1 MPFKQTTNTT
11 TIPASYIPDKV
22 WEIMASL
29 KAGEFNVKLGE
40 KYKLGPEKIHL
51 LAQIEGEVF
60 YKELPLQKFPETLQE
75 KLNLDPETTQK
86 LANDVNKELF
96 APLQD
101 YLGISTPFPM
111 IEEVEEKPKK
121 PSPFKKLFKKK
132 PEKSKPEK
140 TKPKPEIPAPPKK
153 PAFFKGKISPYE
165 QRRGVPPE
173 IPTFSKELE
182 KTSQRLARLKQKKA
196 EAPLKKVDVGEYKIR
211 TMKQDVE
218 KAKKQVIPQKPRPE
232 ADQPQAGKPKLKN
245 NIVDLS
251 GK

>member
-1 MPFKQTTNTT
+1 MPFKQATNTT
-11 TIPASYIPDKV
+11 TTPASYIPDKV
-22 WEIMASL
+22 WDIMASL
-29 KAGEFNVKLGE
+29 KTGEFNIKLGE

-60 YKELPLQKFPETLQE
+60 YKELALQKFPETLQE
-75 KLNLDPETTQK
+75 KLNLDPEITKK
-86 LANDVNKELF
+86 LANDVNQGVF
-96 APLQD
+96 VPLQD
-101 YLGISTPFPM
+101 YLGIPTPFPM
-111 IEEVEEKPKK
+111 IEGVEEKPKK
-121 PSPFKKLFKKK
+121 PSPFKKLFTK
-132 PEKSKPEK
+132 
-140 TKPKPEIPAPPKK
+140 KPKPKPGIPAPPKK

-165 QRRGVPPE
+165 RRRGIPPKPPIE
-173 IPTFSKELE
+173 PTAIPTFPKELE
-182 KTSQRLARLKQKKA
+182 RASQRLARLKQKKA

-232 ADQPQAGKPKLKN
+232 ADQPWTDKPKLKN